1 MKKVLASSAIMVACT
16 ANFASA
22 QTSVTIYGVFD
33 QGFTYST
40 NQKGSA
46 NLQFT
51 SLGVQG
57 SRLGFKGSEDLGGGL
72 KTIFTLESGFDPN
85 TGALGQGGKLFGRQ
99 GFVGLQSTQWGTLTA
114 GRQYDPLVG
123 NLAPLT
129 SNGGYTGLY
138 FAHPFDNDNTNNT
151 IRFNNA
157 VKYASNTYGGF
168 SSSVM
173 YAFSNQIGA
182 FGNDRAWSA
191 GAKYENGPL
200 KLGVGYLELDN
211 GGAST
216 TSPNPAGTAP
226 DAPVTASRARM
237 YGLGGSYQLGP
248 ALLGAVWTGSKYNN
262 VGPTLTSGITN
273 NFNNYELNA
282 RYLVAPTLMLVAAYT
297 YTTVGISGRPGVVN
311 SKFNQFSVLADYFL
325 SKRTTLYAEG
335 IYLRAG
341 GDPFIAGAN
350 GGPAAQIQGLSA
362 SSTNSQALVRVG
374 IRHSF

>member
-1 MKKVLASSAIMVACT
+1 MVACT

-22 QTSVTIYGVFD
+22 QTNVIIYGVLD
-33 QGFTYST
+33 EGITYST
-40 NQKGSA
+40 NQKG
-46 NLQFT
+46 NTNVQLT
-51 SLGVQG
+51 SVGVQA

-72 KTIFTLESGFDPN
+72 KTIFILETGFDPG

-99 GFVGLQSTQWGTLTA
+99 AFVGLQSTQWGTLTA

-123 NLAPLT
+123 NFAPLT
-129 SNGGYTGLY
+129 SNAGFTGIY
-138 FAHPFDNDNTNNT
+138 FTHPFDNDNAANT

-173 YAFSNQIGA
+173 YAFSNQSGA
-182 FGNDRAWSA
+182 FGNDRAWGA

-216 TSPNPAGTAP
+216 TNPNPAGTAP

-237 YGLGGSYQLGP
+237 YGLGGSYQIGP
-248 ALLGAVWTGSKYNN
+248 ALLGAAWSGSRYNN
-262 VGPTLTSGITN
+262 VGPTLTSGINN

-282 RYLVAPTLMLVAAYT
+282 RYLVAPTLMLSFAYT
-297 YTTVGISGRPGVVN
+297 YTTVDISGRPGVTN
-311 SKFNQFSVLADYFL
+311 SKFNQFGVLADYFL
-325 SKRTTLYAEG
+325 SKRTTLYTEG
-335 IYLRAG
+335 VFQRAG
-341 GDPFIAGAN
+341 GDPFIAGGN

-362 SSTNSQALVRVG
+362 SSTNSQALIRVG
-374 IRHSF
+374 MRHSF